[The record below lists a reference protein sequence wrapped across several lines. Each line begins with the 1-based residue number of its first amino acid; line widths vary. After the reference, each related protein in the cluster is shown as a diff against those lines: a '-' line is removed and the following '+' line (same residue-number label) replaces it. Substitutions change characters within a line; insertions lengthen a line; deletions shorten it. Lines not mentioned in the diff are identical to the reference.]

1 VHNVKA
7 SGPQDNEI
15 IREHGPPTENQEAID
30 EFPNYYNYETQEI
43 QQKMGEF
50 NFENHGIPEFPEYH
64 KLGPYRN
71 KQTES
76 VYEG

>member
-1 VHNVKA
+1 
-7 SGPQDNEI
+7 
-15 IREHGPPTENQEAID
+15 
-30 EFPNYYNYETQEI
+30 
-43 QQKMGEF
+43 MGEF
-50 NFENHGIPEFPEYH
+50 NFEKHGIPEFPEYH